1 MPRRSRRG
9 LLWVGRCGWME
20 WGECMG
26 QGGGGRGGGRACA
39 CVCAPSRLGKRTRP
53 SGPGAKGTSWAR
65 HAPPPSPHGT
75 QTHTRRG
82 AVVPPV
88 GRKGPGHRHKYRRAA
103 TLPCDSSGDNEGGGR
118 WETPVHA
125 TGSTP
130 RPPAR
135 WPRTLQDAGWRT
147 QKPTVAG
154 AATRYDARTRGARWK
169 SPAAVGREWGFF
181 LGGGRGEGGL
191 PPSRPA
197 SWWRIPRVGGSVCV
211 VCERG
216 GGGGGLM
223 WVCGSCAHAT
233 SHPLPEEDERT
244 RSSRR
249 GNFGSGEAGL
259 GGVRGLC
266 TLGGQHPGPRE
277 STPQRPHKG
286 TLTRKRRATRRAGE
300 GWDGRVACFWGKR
313 SGAPLETWAASS
325 FVLHAFGAVT
335 WGGRMHRYGGKI
347 EECV

>member
-216 GGGGGLM
+216 GGGRVEVGMWVVCPCDEPPPPRRRRENKELAPRKFWEWGGWAGWGPGVVHPRGTAPRAKGKHSTKATQRHTHSQEKSDPARRGGLG
-223 WVCGSCAHAT
+223 WTCC
-233 SHPLPEEDERT
+233 LLL
-244 RSSRR
+244 
-249 GNFGSGEAGL
+249 GEKEWS
-259 GGVRGLC
+259 
-266 TLGGQHPGPRE
+266 P
-277 STPQRPHKG
+277 S
-286 TLTRKRRATRRAGE
+286 
-300 GWDGRVACFWGKR
+300 
-313 SGAPLETWAASS
+313 
-325 FVLHAFGAVT
+325 
-335 WGGRMHRYGGKI
+335 
-347 EECV
+347 